1 MKDDGVLLSDEN
13 FGAQIT
19 RQNLQNDAPHVC
31 VSWDVNSNETLSSW
45 TWILGKAQQTPSD
58 GQTSKLCVLL
68 NLGSSFSMGSGKL
81 KRDQK

>member
-45 TWILGKAQQTPSD
+45 TWILGKAKQTPSD
-58 GQTSKLCVLL
+58 GETSKMYVLL
-68 NLGSSFSMGSGKL
+68 NLGFSF
-81 KRDQK
+81 